1 VGVVAISAYGWV
13 LTRDNLFGTD
23 VLVFVALEAHYVD
36 LVALEADV
44 RRRSTNVFI
53 VCVSGAETVTADA
66 SDFCPE
72 VSLAQLLFDE
82 RHVAHVA
89 GRIGAEGIGLVELGG
104 DIIVGKGGFNGR
116 RTTGA

>member
-13 LTRDNLFGTD
+13 LTRDDLFGTD
-23 VLVFVALEAHYVD
+23 VLVFVTLEAHYVD
-36 LVALEADV
+36 LVALKADV
-44 RRRSTNVFI
+44 RRRSANVFI

-89 GRIGAEGIGLVELGG
+89 GRIGAEGIGLVELRRN
-104 DIIVGKGGFNGR
+104 IVVGKGGSGGR